1 MASRG
6 ETGAL
11 AGMDSEFGPIPSS
24 FLSTQPVHITYEV
37 QDYARKEAGH
47 MPYIKMN
54 YLCSYF
60 NPFFHHFMDL
70 LIYLCSYTFF
80 FLSFLC
86 MLFLLRTSS
95 CHFTSLYSLTL
106 LITNQTSFRDPEISL
121 KSKDEKETKQ
131 ELEKRKNTLLDNDL
145 GKQKEIQKANF
156 YILNTQEIL
165 H

>member
-80 FLSFLC
+80 FLSFLAC
-86 MLFLLRTSS
+86 F
-95 CHFTSLYSLTL
+95 
-106 LITNQTSFRDPEISL
+106 SF
-121 KSKDEKETKQ
+121 
-131 ELEKRKNTLLDNDL
+131 
-145 GKQKEIQKANF
+145 
-156 YILNTQEIL
+156 
-165 H
+165 